1 MSSVDV
7 SIVIATYNRPAQLA
21 ETLKSCLGQSNRLGQ
36 TLEIVV
42 VDNHPSQNGMPVVE
56 QMDASSPFAIRYVA
70 DPVRN
75 MSALRN
81 RGFAEAKGRWVA
93 IIDDDEIADHD
104 WLDELIGAAEATEA
118 DIVVGPRLASFAGGR
133 PPAYDPD
140 GADFVR
146 DLGLKD
152 QAVVDLTWP
161 DGKPRY
167 GLGTGN
173 SAFNMARCFPSGE
186 APMRLEFGDAGGED
200 AELFIRLHWS
210 GRRIVWAAK
219 AFVTETVAGH
229 RTKVAYRLVRARR
242 EAQHYVAIY
251 LDVTPKPSRVR
262 AILIAKGLIQVLAGF
277 LLALITFEF
286 GSETRLKGRLMMA
299 QGLGKLTWTRPVG
312 YISEPAAAAAAAS

>member
-21 ETLKSCLGQSNRLGQ
+21 QTLWSCLGQSNRLGQ
-36 TLEIVV
+36 AIEIVV
-42 VDNHPSQNGMPVVE
+42 IDNHPSGNGRVVAE
-56 QMDASSPFAIRYVA
+56 QMDASSPYPIRYLA

-81 RGFAEAKGRWVA
+81 RGFAEARGRWVA
-93 IIDDDEIADHD
+93 IIDDDEVADHD
-104 WLDELIGAAEATEA
+104 WLDELIGAAQAKDA
-118 DIVVGPRLASFAGGR
+118 DIVVGPRLARFATGR
-133 PPAYDPD
+133 PPAYDPT

-152 QAVVDLTWP
+152 RAVVDLTWP

-173 SAFNMARCFPSGE
+173 SAFNMMRCFPKGE

-200 AELFIRLHWS
+200 AELFIRLHRS
-210 GRRIVWAAK
+210 GRKIVWAAK

-229 RTKVAYRLVRARR
+229 RTQVAYRLIRARR

-251 LDVTPKPSRVR
+251 LDVTPNPPRVR
-262 AILIAKGLIQVLAGF
+262 AMLIAKGMIQVAAGF
-277 LLALITFEF
+277 VLALCTAEF

-312 YISEPAAAAAAAS
+312 YISEPALGGS